1 MHRTLL
7 TVLLTALLGLIPAT
21 AQAQLL
27 RQHQQH
33 EEPDINML
41 RKLQMAQLAITE
53 LYVDTIDQNKLA
65 EAAIE
70 GMLKT
75 LDPHSAYANAES
87 TRSSQEALD
96 GNFEGIGIQ
105 FNMLEDTL
113 VVIQPTTKG
122 PSERA
127 GIIAGDRIVSVNGQ
141 PIAGVN
147 MPRDTIMRRLRG
159 PKGTKVRLGVVRRNV
174 KEMLTFN
181 ITRDKIPTNTL
192 DADYM
197 LDATTGYILLDRFGA
212 TTGDELRAA
221 IKRLK
226 ARGMRDLVLDLSING
241 GGYLGASVDVAGEFL
256 PKGSLVVYTKGRR
269 ADRNDFRVN
278 HEGMM
283 LDGRIV
289 VLVDEYTA
297 SAAEIV
303 SGAIQDYDRGT
314 IIGRRTFGKGLVQRP
329 IDLPDGSMIRLTVA
343 HFYTPSG
350 RCIQKPYTR
359 GKGEEYSED
368 LNDRYR
374 RGELMHLDSIHLD
387 STKVY
392 QTLIDH
398 RTVYGGGGIMPDIFV
413 PLDTM
418 AYAPAYRAISRNNI
432 LVSIVLRYADSNRDS
447 LKRRYKSFADYRA
460 KYSVPQA
467 LIDEVLAEAEKKK
480 IAIKDDEREKTIDNL
495 RFMLKALIANNVWD
509 RSEYMQL
516 INERSELVRA
526 AMDHLKKQ

>member
-181 ITRDKIPTNTL
+181 ITLSLPT
-192 DADYM
+192 
-197 LDATTGYILLDRFGA
+197 
-212 TTGDELRAA
+212 
-221 IKRLK
+221 
-226 ARGMRDLVLDLSING
+226 
-241 GGYLGASVDVAGEFL
+241 
-256 PKGSLVVYTKGRR
+256 
-269 ADRNDFRVN
+269 
-278 HEGMM
+278 
-283 LDGRIV
+283 
-289 VLVDEYTA
+289 
-297 SAAEIV
+297 
-303 SGAIQDYDRGT
+303 
-314 IIGRRTFGKGLVQRP
+314 
-329 IDLPDGSMIRLTVA
+329 
-343 HFYTPSG
+343 
-350 RCIQKPYTR
+350 
-359 GKGEEYSED
+359 
-368 LNDRYR
+368 
-374 RGELMHLDSIHLD
+374 
-387 STKVY
+387 
-392 QTLIDH
+392 
-398 RTVYGGGGIMPDIFV
+398 
-413 PLDTM
+413 
-418 AYAPAYRAISRNNI
+418 
-432 LVSIVLRYADSNRDS
+432 
-447 LKRRYKSFADYRA
+447 
-460 KYSVPQA
+460 
-467 LIDEVLAEAEKKK
+467 
-480 IAIKDDEREKTIDNL
+480 
-495 RFMLKALIANNVWD
+495 
-509 RSEYMQL
+509 
-516 INERSELVRA
+516 
-526 AMDHLKKQ
+526 